1 MKKLLLLSIAVL
13 AMASCGNNNKPQ
25 TNANST
31 NIATTDSSLT
41 DGVDTGMGD
50 SIQSAI
56 KQLSSKI
63 NAKDSGQFQVALANI
78 QQKIAELAK
87 TDPEAAKQYIHSLQS
102 WIKENSEKIKTVTNG
117 KDIANAAI
125 NALVTTP
132 AEQLVNTLK
141 STGDVAKVIGENVAS
156 NTKNKVNAVA
166 KEAQSQV
173 EQKTVDAI
181 NKAKGATIDKANDAA
196 AKRKQKVEEEVNKG
210 RQKAN
215 DAINNATNKALK
227 GMGI

>member
-25 TNANST
+25 TNADST

-41 DGVDTGMGD
+41 DDIDTGMGD

-56 KQLSSKI
+56 KLLSSKI

-87 TDPEAAKQYIHSLQS
+87 TDPEAAKKYIHSLQS

-117 KDIANAAI
+117 NDIANAAI
-125 NALVTTP
+125 NALVTT
-132 AEQLVNTLK
+132 AADQLVTTLK

-173 EQKTVDAI
+173 EQKAVDAI

>member
-25 TNANST
+25 TNADST

-41 DGVDTGMGD
+41 DDLDTGMGD

-63 NAKDSGQFQVALANI
+63 NAKDSDKFQVALTNI

-87 TDPEAAKQYIHSLQS
+87 TDPEAAKKYIHSLQS

-117 KDIANAAI
+117 NDIANAAI
-125 NALVTTP
+125 NALATTP

-173 EQKTVDAI
+173 EQKAVDAI

-227 GMGI
+227 GLGI

>member
-25 TNANST
+25 TNADST

-56 KQLSSKI
+56 KLLSSKI

-117 KDIANAAI
+117 NDIANAAI
-125 NALVTTP
+125 NVLVTTP

-173 EQKTVDAI
+173 EQKAVDAI

>member
-1 MKKLLLLSIAVL
+1 M
-13 AMASCGNNNKPQ
+13 
-25 TNANST
+25 
-31 NIATTDSSLT
+31 
-41 DGVDTGMGD
+41 
-50 SIQSAI
+50 
-56 KQLSSKI
+56 
-63 NAKDSGQFQVALANI
+63 
-78 QQKIAELAK
+78 
-87 TDPEAAKQYIHSLQS
+87 QS

-117 KDIANAAI
+117 NDIANAAI

-173 EQKTVDAI
+173 EQKAVDAI

-196 AKRKQKVEEEVNKG
+196 AKRKQKVAKNSFFIYY
-210 RQKAN
+210 A
-215 DAINNATNKALK
+215 
-227 GMGI
+227 

>member
-25 TNANST
+25 TNADST

-41 DGVDTGMGD
+41 DDIDTGMGD

-56 KQLSSKI
+56 KLLSSKI

-87 TDPEAAKQYIHSLQS
+87 TDPEAAKKYIHSLQS

-117 KDIANAAI
+117 YDIANAAI

-210 RQKAN
+210 R
-215 DAINNATNKALK
+215 
-227 GMGI
+227 